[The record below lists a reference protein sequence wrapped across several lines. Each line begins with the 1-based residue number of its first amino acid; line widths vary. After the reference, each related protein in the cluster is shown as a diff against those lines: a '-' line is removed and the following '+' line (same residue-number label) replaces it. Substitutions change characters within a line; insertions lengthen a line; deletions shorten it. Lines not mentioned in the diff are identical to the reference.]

1 MSNSRKMERTNVIH
15 TIREL
20 EQFKDEYKKL
30 GENYDYFVT
39 DALKKALNSKF
50 HHRNIFYVTKEKVF
64 ICVSEKTV
72 REKITELLNKY
83 NGLGILRQN
92 GNGRL

>member
-1 MSNSRKMERTNVIH
+1 MSKSSKPTERTNVIH
-15 TIREL
+15 TIRDM

-39 DALKKALNSKF
+39 DTLKKALNSKF
-50 HHRNIFYVTKEKVF
+50 HHRNIFYLAKERVFVTVT
-64 ICVSEKTV
+64 EKTM

-83 NGLGILRQN
+83 KNGLGILRQN
-92 GNGRL
+92 GD

>member
-1 MSNSRKMERTNVIH
+1 MSNSRKLKRAQVVH
-15 TIREL
+15 TIRDL

-39 DALKKALNSKF
+39 DTLKKALNSKF
-50 HHRNIFYVTKEKVF
+50 HHRNIFYMAKERIF
-64 ICVSEKTV
+64 ICVTEKTM

-83 NGLGILRQN
+83 NGLGLLRQD
-92 GNGRL
+92 GD

>member
-1 MSNSRKMERTNVIH
+1 MSKSSKLERTNVIH
-15 TIREL
+15 TIRDM

-39 DALKKALNSKF
+39 DTLKKALNSKF
-50 HHRNIFYVTKEKVF
+50 HHRNIFYVTKERIFV
-64 ICVSEKTV
+64 CVSEKTT

-83 NGLGILRQN
+83 NGLGILRQD
-92 GNGRL
+92 GE

>member
-1 MSNSRKMERTNVIH
+1 MSKSSKMERSNVIH
-15 TIREL
+15 TIRDM

-39 DALKKALNSKF
+39 DTLKKALNSKF

-92 GNGRL
+92 GD

>member
-1 MSNSRKMERTNVIH
+1 MNNSRKDKRTNVVH
-15 TIREL
+15 TIRDL
-20 EQFKDEYKKL
+20 EQFKEEYKKL
-30 GENYDYFVT
+30 GENYDYYISDT
-39 DALKKALNSKF
+39 LTKALKNSKF

-64 ICVSEKTV
+64 ICVSEKTM

-92 GNGRL
+92 GD

>member
-1 MSNSRKMERTNVIH
+1 MSNSRKLKRTNVVH
-15 TIREL
+15 TIRDM

-39 DALKKALNSKF
+39 DTLKKALNSNF
-50 HHRNIFYVTKEKVF
+50 NHRNIFYVIKQGLF
-64 ICVSEKTV
+64 ICVTEKTV

-83 NGLGILRQN
+83 KNGLGILRQN
-92 GNGRL
+92 GD

>member
-1 MSNSRKMERTNVIH
+1 MSKSSKLERTNVIH
-15 TIREL
+15 TITDM

-39 DALKKALNSKF
+39 DTLKKALNSKF
-50 HHRNIFYVTKEKVF
+50 GHRNIFYVAKERVF
-64 ICVSEKTV
+64 ICVSEKTMK
-72 REKITELLNKY
+72 EKITELLKKY

-92 GNGRL
+92 GD

>member
-1 MSNSRKMERTNVIH
+1 MSNSRKLKRAQVVH
-15 TIREL
+15 TIRDL

-39 DALKKALNSKF
+39 DTLKKALNSKF
-50 HHRNIFYVTKEKVF
+50 HHRNIFYVAKERIF
-64 ICVSEKTV
+64 ICVTEKTM

-83 NGLGILRQN
+83 NGLGILRQD
-92 GNGRL
+92 GD

>member
-1 MSNSRKMERTNVIH
+1 MSKSSKLERTNVVH
-15 TIREL
+15 TIRDM

-39 DALKKALNSKF
+39 DTLKKALNSKF
-50 HHRNIFYVTKEKVF
+50 HHRNIFYLTKERVF
-64 ICVSEKTV
+64 VCVSEKTMK
-72 REKITELLNKY
+72 EKITELLNKY

-92 GNGRL
+92 GK

>member
-1 MSNSRKMERTNVIH
+1 MSNSRKLKRANVVH
-15 TIREL
+15 TIRDL

-39 DALKKALNSKF
+39 DSLKKALNSKF
-50 HHRNIFYVTKEKVF
+50 HHRNIFYVAKEQVF
-64 ICVSEKTV
+64 ICVTEKTM

-83 NGLGILRQN
+83 NGLGILRQD
-92 GNGRL
+92 GD

>member
-1 MSNSRKMERTNVIH
+1 MSNSRKLKRAQVVH
-15 TIREL
+15 TIRDL

-39 DALKKALNSKF
+39 DTLKKALNSKF
-50 HHRNIFYVTKEKVF
+50 GHRNIFYLAKERIF
-64 ICVSEKTV
+64 ICVTEKTM

-83 NGLGILRQN
+83 NGLGVLRQD
-92 GNGRL
+92 GD